1 MTPGTSA
8 IEVRSRD
15 GSTRF
20 VDVVGIPSPKDG
32 CPLGAGLEHV
42 EFVVGDGSHESPAN
56 GDAHRVALTAWM
68 EMHPSVPRQ
77 TVKSRRI
84 RESGTPG
91 SRKCVGKVSPDAA
104 RGGD

>member
-42 EFVVGDGSHESPAN
+42 EFARIARERRCPSSGSHGMDGDASFRASAN
-56 GDAHRVALTAWM
+56 GEIPTYPRVWN
-68 EMHPSVPRQ
+68 
-77 TVKSRRI
+77 SRITEVCR
-84 RESGTPG
+84 
-91 SRKCVGKVSPDAA
+91 
-104 RGGD
+104 